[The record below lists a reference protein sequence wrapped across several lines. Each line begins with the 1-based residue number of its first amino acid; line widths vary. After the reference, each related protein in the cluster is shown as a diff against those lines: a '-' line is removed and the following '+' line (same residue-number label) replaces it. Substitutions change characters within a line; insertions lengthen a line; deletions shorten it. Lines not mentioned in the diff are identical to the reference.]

1 MIEKQYLKQLIHAT
15 GQNFQ
20 FKLMPEFEFIF
31 NMLFDKVKNCD
42 KAVIT
47 KKFEELWKTTS
58 DEWNKQ
64 YGFRGY
70 PSLAQWLE
78 ILVEKPLTN
87 EEIEKKK
94 KEYEENLR
102 FKASIIGVWCND
114 PNLLISFPQRYK
126 NPENEHIK
134 LVIDTYC
141 KVKENLADERIKKMA
156 IYLKKELDQ
165 DKALFYNTL
174 KGIARAKQPLL
185 LT

>member
-102 FKASIIGVWCND
+102 FKAFIIGVWCND
-114 PNLLISFPQRYK
+114 PNLLISFPYRYK
-126 NPENEHIK
+126 NPLNAHIK
-134 LVIDTYC
+134 SMIDTYC
-141 KVKENLADERIKKMA
+141 KVKEELPDERIRRMA
-156 IYLKKELDQ
+156 VYLKSKLDE

-174 KGIARAKQPLL
+174 VGIAREKQPIL